1 VISVAIIAAGWAFL
15 AAAGRAA
22 HPWPQ
27 ALLLVATAGV
37 YAAAHLVASRR
48 PSSIPAIV
56 TGGVLLVIA
65 ANPAVASGGPLAP
78 PLGYGNANAALLVQ
92 GTVAAAISV
101 HVTHHHIGRAAAG
114 VALLVLAAATVPTR
128 SAAGVTLAAVVVVAT
143 LLSIWVV
150 PVRAVVVGTA
160 AIAALLFLATVAL
173 GAASYGQNDG
183 VVDRTVDQTL
193 TSRRAGLWFDA
204 VSMAKD
210 APLRGAGPG
219 RFADESPIARR
230 DADARW
236 AHSLLLQQAA
246 ETGLPGALLL
256 LALVALAFGQ
266 LYHSV
271 GPAAPRMLVAV
282 GLGAFLVHGAIDY
295 IAHFPAVPLTTVA
308 LVGAVSARA
317 QGPANSRRHRLLP

>member
-1 VISVAIIAAGWAFL
+1 VITVAFIAAGWVFF

-22 HPWPQ
+22 RPWPQ
-27 ALLLVATAGV
+27 ALLLVATAAA
-37 YAAAHLVASRR
+37 YAGAQYIAGHR
-48 PSSIPAIV
+48 PGCIPAIL
-56 TGGVLLVIA
+56 TGGVLVVIA
-65 ANPAVASGGPLAP
+65 ANPSVASGGPLAP

-92 GTVAAAISV
+92 GAVAAAIGL
-101 HVTHHHIGRAAAG
+101 HVTRRPVGRAAALA
-114 VALLVLAAATVPTR
+114 ALLVLAAATVTTR
-128 SAAGVTLAAVVVVAT
+128 SSAGVALAAVVVVAT
-143 LLSIWVV
+143 VLSIWVV
-150 PVRAVVVGTA
+150 PVRAIVVGTA

-173 GAASYGQNDG
+173 GATYHGRTDG

-193 TSRRAGLWFDA
+193 TSRRAGLWSNA

-266 LYHSV
+266 LYHSA
-271 GPAAPRMLVAV
+271 GPAAPRMLAAV

-295 IAHFPAVPLTTVA
+295 IAHFPAVPLAAAA
-308 LVGAVSARA
+308 LAGAASAT
-317 QGPANSRRHRLLP
+317 PRLGRSSPP

>member
-15 AAAGRAA
+15 AAAGRTAR
-22 HPWPQ
+22 PWPQ
-27 ALLLVATAGV
+27 AMLLLASAGV
-37 YAAAHLVASRR
+37 YAGTHLVAGRR
-48 PSSIPAIV
+48 PGSIPAIV
-56 TGGVLLVIA
+56 TGGVLVVIA

-92 GTVAAAISV
+92 GTVAAAIGL
-101 HVTHHHIGRAAAG
+101 HVTRRPVGRAAAG
-114 VALLVLAAATVPTR
+114 AALLVLAAATVPTR
-128 SAAGVTLAAVVVVAT
+128 STAGVALAAAVVVVAI
-143 LLSIWVV
+143 LSIWVV

-160 AIAALLFLATVAL
+160 AVAALLFLATVAL
-173 GAASYGQNDG
+173 GASYSGRTDG
-183 VVDRTVDQTL
+183 AVGRAVDQTL
-193 TSRRAGLWFDA
+193 TSRRAGLWSDA

-246 ETGLPGALLL
+246 ETGLPGALLM
-256 LALVALAFGQ
+256 LAVIGLAFGQ
-266 LYHSV
+266 LYHSA
-271 GPAAPRMLVAV
+271 GPAAPRMLAAV

-295 IAHFPAVPLTTVA
+295 VAHFPAVPLTTAA
-308 LVGAVSARA
+308 LVGAASAGA
-317 QGPANSRRHRLLP
+317 QGPATARRQRLLP